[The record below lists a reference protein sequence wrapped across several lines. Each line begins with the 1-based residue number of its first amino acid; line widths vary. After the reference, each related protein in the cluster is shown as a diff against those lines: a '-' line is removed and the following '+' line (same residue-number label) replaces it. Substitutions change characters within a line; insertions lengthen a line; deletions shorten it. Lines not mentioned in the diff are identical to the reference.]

1 MDMHFY
7 LKEAEQEASRKCI
20 MYGTYFCFIR
30 IHDSKT
36 CHKLVNPLSNQIER
50 IQTLKILSF

>member
-20 MYGTYFCFIR
+20 MFGTYYYFIR

-36 CHKLVNPLSNQIER
+36 CHKLANPLSNQIKL
-50 IQTLKILSF
+50 IQPFKFLSF